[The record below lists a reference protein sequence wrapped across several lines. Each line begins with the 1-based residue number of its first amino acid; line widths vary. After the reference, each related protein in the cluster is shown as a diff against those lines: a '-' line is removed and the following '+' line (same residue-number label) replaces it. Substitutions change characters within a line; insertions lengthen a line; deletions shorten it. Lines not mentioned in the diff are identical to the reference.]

1 MYKSSIQAGKTGSQ
15 QINQQEWEMEER
27 KGSPCAWVPSLRSYH
42 PYQIKEKMLS
52 GWSVYQY
59 VDQMLAIRAPVLAW
73 EHLYWYLDIISP
85 MKGLKMY

>member
-52 GWSVYQY
+52 TLIKCWQY
-59 VDQMLAIRAPVLAW
+59 GHQCWPGSTCIGTSTSSAQ
-73 EHLYWYLDIISP
+73 
-85 MKGLKMY
+85 